1 MQPVEPGSLVEL
13 WEFSARRVV
22 RPPCHLQ
29 SESLVP
35 SAEPQSHIQAHSTSQ
50 LPTPQRQARPP
61 FAHLTSSPNTCASY
75 VQGQDH
81 SPSVTGCAI
90 SQSPTAY
97 DLTTSQTSSKCPDD
111 YTNHQLRTA
120 ACSQLHDPGVK
131 VRPAFLFIHL
141 LLTSPLVLRSLVREG
156 LLFLNGKF
164 SHL

>member
-1 MQPVEPGSLVEL
+1 MNFGSFPPGGLSVPHVISRVSL
-13 WEFSARRVV
+13 SS
-22 RPPCHLQ
+22 HLQ
-29 SESLVP
+29 NHNLTSKP
-35 SAEPQSHIQAHSTSQ
+35 TAPHSSQ
-50 LPTPQRQARPP
+50 HLKGKPTRPNDRPP